1 MDNFHQRV
9 CNYPLCNY
17 SAELMVTINVTSIDI
32 ESRSQN
38 KQSLIAV
45 VFLLPYLNSLSK
57 LNHKLHVVTQYICI
71 LIAIIYY
78 KPLNLS
84 PIIHLSITS
93 KSSSHIE
100 CSQYKDLSATEFKTF
115 FSRYNEQVNYIQQR
129 CTLKFWYGKQN
140 MIPL

>member
-1 MDNFHQRV
+1 MDDFHQRLH
-9 CNYPLCNY
+9 CPLSNYNAL
-17 SAELMVTINVTSIDI
+17 LIVTINVTSIDI

-45 VFLLPYLNSLSK
+45 VFLLPYLYSLSK
-57 LNHKLHVVTQYICI
+57 WDRKLHVVTQNICI
-71 LIAIIYY
+71 LIEINYY

-84 PIIHLSITS
+84 PIIHLSRTS
-93 KSSSHIE
+93 KSSFHRE

-115 FSRYNEQVNYIQQR
+115 FSRYNEQVNYTQQR